1 MAENIFSLLPDES
14 LDRLNG
20 QGLSVIQP
28 LRGYRFSMDAVLLSH
43 FVRLRKRDRVA
54 DLGTG
59 CGVIPLLLFSR
70 DSTLLIDALELEEA
84 FADRARRSMAGNGL
98 SGVIRVRQGD
108 LRQLPEDLPR
118 AGFDLVICNPP
129 YGSSS
134 PTGPE
139 RALPTT
145 EAGCTLKDVVLA
157 AKALLRFSGRFACC
171 WPAARLQEAM
181 TALSRYRFSVKR
193 LRPVCAKPDRGPYLC
208 LIEAVFG
215 GRPGLAFEP
224 PLLVMDQEGRYTDE
238 IRDIYGDN
246 GKETMI

>member
-1 MAENIFSLLPDES
+1 MNRIIADRRALHRIPE
-14 LDRLNG
+14 LDRDLKRTMEYLEGALKGLRCELYSPIPGSLCAWFDNG
-20 QGLSVIQP
+20 ADSAIAF
-28 LRGYRFSMDAVLLSH
+28 RSDA
-43 FVRLRKRDRVA
+43 D
-54 DLGTG
+54 
-59 CGVIPLLLFSR
+59 
-70 DSTLLIDALELEEA
+70 
-84 FADRARRSMAGNGL
+84 
-98 SGVIRVRQGD
+98 
-108 LRQLPEDLPR
+108 
-118 AGFDLVICNPP
+118 
-129 YGSSS
+129 
-134 PTGPE
+134 
-139 RALPTT
+139 ALPTT

-181 TALSRYRFSVKR
+181 TALSRYSFSVKR